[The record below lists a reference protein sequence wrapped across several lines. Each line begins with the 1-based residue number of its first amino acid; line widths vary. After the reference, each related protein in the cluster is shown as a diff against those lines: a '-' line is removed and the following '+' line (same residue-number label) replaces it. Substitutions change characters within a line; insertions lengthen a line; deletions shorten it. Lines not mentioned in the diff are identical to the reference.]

1 MSESP
6 TVSVAKEIPAP
17 AEYVFALLTDPTK
30 HPEIDGSGMVR
41 SATSH
46 SAISGVGDTFT
57 MQMHNDEMGDYEM
70 LNHVVSYEPDRRIAW
85 EPVLLHAG
93 RDEDKED
100 EGVRSG
106 HRWSYELDPINSDST
121 VLTESYDCS
130 NAPPWLQKAVKGGAR
145 WQTAMEAP
153 LENVYRLC
161 LNRSDSR

>member
-1 MSESP
+1 MSESL

-17 AEYVFALLTDPTK
+17 AESVFALLTDPMK

-46 SAISGVGDTFT
+46 GAISGVGDTFT

-70 LNHVVSYEPDRRIAW
+70 LNHVVAYEPGRRIAW

-106 HRWSYELDPINSDST
+106 HCWSYELDPINSDAT
-121 VLTESYDCS
+121 MLTESYDCS
-130 NAPPWLQKAVKGGAR
+130 NAPAWLQKAVRGGTR
-145 WQTAMEAP
+145 WQTAMETS

-161 LNRSDSR
+161 LNKSGSR